1 MQKKKVVHT
10 EFDALNAS
18 RFDLIKAN
26 LGLKN
31 DGEVIRFLISYYFNQ
46 NIKAEHDLQR
56 EKAKKEY
63 EEEIAPMLSD
73 FMDKYG
79 DQWKRLGE
87 DE

>member
-1 MQKKKVVHT
+1 KKVVHT
-10 EFDALNAS
+10 EFDELNAT

-31 DGEVIRFLISYYFNQ
+31 DGEVIRFLISYYYNQ
-46 NIKAEHDLQR
+46 KLKKEYNLQM
-56 EKAKKEY
+56 EEAKKEY
-63 EEEIAPMLSD
+63 ASEIAPMLSD
-73 FMDKYG
+73 FMEKYG